1 MLHFYQFQTFQAI
14 IVIWSLMVGFSCEK
28 RSAESTVQTQAPSI
42 SQLRADYT
50 MRFLEPAP
58 HIALA
63 KYFRDKGNRLQAF
76 YILETARRGH
86 FEEDE
91 FNKAFALAF
100 SGSQPPDYSQT
111 AEVALLDEHARDPN
125 SVQTIVK
132 LADIYISR
140 EDWGKAKDYILKAI
154 KLQPANFENTDALAQ
169 VFRREGKPEESDRL
183 LREYMQKY
191 PETLD
196 GYRLRIAEVSEKE
209 PDKAKSLLLEA
220 TKKFPQEGS
229 FVFDLGTIHQQE
241 GRLQQAEEYFVRAAE
256 MSPNSVFIQAWVG
269 RFFFKVK
276 KDDRRALNYYL
287 NAYLLDPHAYETEFV
302 ESRIAKSNALVAK
315 ADYEQ
320 LRKSGVPLIKI
331 LENPNPAV
339 IYTAL
344 EDMSAKWNP
353 TYLKIL
359 VDLMGHDD
367 GGVRWYATQI
377 IKEKVD
383 RSFDETLRGLLND
396 RDLRKRGLAA
406 YIAVHL
412 WKQDSFGMMRAMLK
426 EESQLL
432 RFDAVSALVLE
443 GGADG
448 RAIVSEHL
456 PRESNPKLKK
466 LIESAIKPGEHE
478 WDVTHGS

>member
-1 MLHFYQFQTFQAI
+1 MLHFNHFQTHLAI
-14 IVIWSLMVGFSCEK
+14 FVMWSLLVALSCE
-28 RSAESTVQTQAPSI
+28 RPSAESTVQTQGPSI
-42 SQLRADYT
+42 SQLRAEYA

-58 HIALA
+58 HMALA

-76 YILETARRGH
+76 YILETARRGR

-100 SGSQPPDYSQT
+100 TGSQPDYSET
-111 AEVALLDEHARDPN
+111 AEVALLKEHAGDPN
-125 SVQTIVK
+125 SIQTIVK

-140 EDWGKAKDYILKAI
+140 EDWGKAKVYISKAI
-154 KLQPANFENTDALAQ
+154 QLQPENFENTDALAE

-183 LREYMQKY
+183 LREYSQKY

-196 GYRLRIAEVSEKE
+196 GYRLRIAEVSERD

-220 TKKFPQEGS
+220 IKKFPQEGG
-229 FVFDLGTIHQQE
+229 FVFDLGTIHQRE
-241 GRLQQAEEYFVRAAE
+241 GGLQQAEEHFVRAAE
-256 MSPNSVFIQAWVG
+256 MSPDSVYIQAWVG
-269 RFFFKVK
+269 RFFFKVR

-302 ESRIAKSNALVAK
+302 ESRIGKANDVVAK

-320 LRKSGVPLIKI
+320 LRKSGVPLMKI
-331 LENPNPAV
+331 LEDPNPAV
-339 IYTAL
+339 VYIAL
-344 EDMSAKWNP
+344 EEMSAKWDP

-377 IKEKVD
+377 IKEKVN

-412 WKQDSFGMMRAMLK
+412 WKQESFGMMRAMLK

-432 RFDAVSALVLE
+432 RFDAVSALIME
-443 GGADG
+443 GGTDG

-456 PRESNPKLKK
+456 PRESHPKLRK
-466 LIESAIKPGEHE
+466 LIESAIKPGEPE
-478 WDVTHGS
+478 